1 MKEIDELTLPENNRS
16 SVKPVSVEAAVDTV
30 IQRRNRR
37 QARVLFNLDDARNTN
52 PDQENIIRK
61 NATAV
66 GMPVDAARAFPD
78 DAARRANAL
87 RLQKM
92 RLAQDFPHTMAF
104 FEDINNARI
113 AHDDIDNLKETE
125 SVFTNISD
133 LGQSFAAG
141 VVSDFFGNI
150 AQGVEENILRSQY
163 GAMSELQAMTGGD
176 ELSQSGIADEQGRKA
191 LMGTSRLIK
200 EDIGEYIDIPKERRN
215 RLRNQVAKGLGQVAG
230 QMVVMAV
237 TGGYGGMFFL
247 GMQGSGQMSE
257 SLAEDRKRLLGKGI
271 NPSIAGEQ
279 AAFLGGSA
287 VTALTEKFGLDF
299 MTGKYTPALIRLA
312 EKYGAPA
319 IMKMVE
325 NRGVRFATGALLA
338 GMGEGTQE
346 VTEDLGQIWLR
357 TALVDRSIQVPDA
370 EQLWDEFLVGGLV
383 GLITHGAVNARS
395 IIKSGENREIVNA
408 ATDVAARAKLNERD
422 SEAYGKYFKGV
433 AEDSKADGA
442 FIRKDAWDAYYQ
454 SENMDPALAAERY
467 GITNYSEA
475 AESGSYLEMPL
486 ERHGSDFAKT
496 DAAIKLKDHTKYF
509 SDPEV
514 VTPYELALLEADQA
528 RIEKE
533 LQKTLADINVTQ
545 DRRRNLEDAIDAITE
560 DVSAQLQARW
570 GESTS
575 NTQATL
581 MARWFSVSRM
591 RDELSKDPEATDEK
605 IIRRIAGEWQKKGLN
620 IRANVLPDIL
630 TKRKNV
636 DVSVDPMLEKLRR
649 NEWPKERDVYGQSL
663 MEYIRKKGGLR
674 PDDITRDL
682 VKNRQLPR
690 SILNE
695 KGMGADELASLQD
708 VLDFGLDT
716 ETMQGDNALLDALVA
731 EYTTGEKRYSNTQ
744 LNSELLSEAQALND
758 LSRDLAAA
766 GIDLSTNTDNAAVRE
781 ALSKYYEAQNGENTR
796 EEPETSETERYE
808 QRGFTESDTPTAE
821 ERAEADRQYDE
832 IEKKYKGTLLWMKAP
847 NGEPTKLTER
857 QWVQVRTPN
866 FKRWFGDWEK
876 AGIRERLENQEPVTV
891 EKYYSIENDRERR
904 SIAASLIKKQF
915 TVKKSIGTVSVS
927 KTSMRN
933 SFSHGTSDE
942 KLDVVRNIH
951 ELLEKAEYLDS
962 AKDFDGKEINNYYL
976 ATKIQHDGESKL
988 VFFRV
993 RERSAGSR
1001 QLYVHDV
1008 YLEDDIKQKAK
1019 TRQTSGDVNNAMNA
1033 RGSDLYESI
1042 LQDIYATDN
1051 ESVSKVVDSNGEP
1064 LVVYHGTTAMV
1075 GGDFAFDYKKIGTT
1089 GSAQGYGFYFTTD
1102 KSTAEGYAGQ
1112 KDGSLIQAYL
1122 NMRKPM
1128 PLRQKPFS
1136 KAVMK
1141 QIIKRVVEREMAEY
1155 PDEIG
1160 SWRDGFLSNYTDT
1173 YSGSFD
1179 QALNETVNMIN
1190 EGSDSALEQLSEI
1203 ANTSG
1208 SKKNALE
1215 AARDATGFDGVQTKG
1230 YEDNETFYI
1239 SWFPENAKSVNNIGT
1254 FTDNP
1259 NILYQSFERGKEG
1272 RVRGATIIHPD
1283 RTMRIELF
1291 KDADFSTF
1299 AHETAHFMLEDFAD
1313 MARSANASQYAKD
1326 EFAKICRYLNAD
1338 PAEKFTREQHEK
1350 FAQSFEKYLM
1360 EGKAPSLELK
1370 DIFRKFKIWLQD
1382 IYRVLKLHVT
1392 LNKDIRDV
1400 FDRMLATD
1408 REIEV
1413 ARSVNRY
1420 ADTMFATAEDMG
1432 VSKEVFETYKKLN
1445 SDSIKDA
1452 QEKMLARI
1460 MRFVRQKKTK
1470 EYKEELE
1477 AVKGQVKSAYREE
1490 PASVAIRTLGDPDSE
1505 VRLDKNDLVGRY
1517 GKAYLG
1523 KLPRN
1528 GKNRLYTDEGGVD
1541 ADTAAELLGYPS
1553 GDAMLEAITTL
1564 PSETEYVDAEA
1575 ERIMR
1580 ERYGDLLN
1588 SDYLPDLAQ
1597 EVLHNE
1603 ARQDMLAHELRALR
1617 KLQKAGEAA
1626 VKGKERIEKE
1636 SFGMIKKR
1644 ISMAKEAMKLFSERT
1659 IDNKAVSQIRPYT
1672 YLQAAR
1678 KAARESFEF
1687 LAKKQY
1693 EKAAEAKYRELIS
1706 TMLYSEAVKARS
1718 GIDSDRK
1725 LFSRI
1730 LSGSEKKL
1738 AKTRSMNPVYRARYI
1753 LARHGI
1759 GNREDYW
1766 LEKLQTAG
1774 KYENVDATAEP
1785 SKDWREM
1792 SFSEFAA
1799 MADEVK
1805 GLWELS
1811 RRDKVV
1817 EIDGKRLEVAAV
1829 AESIRDEIEKFG
1841 VADEEHVEKTGIS
1854 KLLDDWSTS
1863 MKRVE
1868 QQFDMIGGEDG
1879 VLMTKVFQPM
1889 KDAAVRARL
1898 KQTEVMDRMQVAISK
1913 LKFKPGKISAP
1924 ELIDKETGRPHVF
1937 GRGEICG
1944 AAEVFGA
1951 LLHTGNESNYRKLLL
1966 GRGWATVD
1974 AEGRMNTSNWDAFVE
1989 RMVREGVI
1997 TKTHYDAA
2005 QAIWDEFEALKPLTQ
2020 KANKAIYGTYFKE
2033 IGIDGIVTPFGKYK
2047 GGYVPAKTDKNV
2059 VPDAQLNE
2067 LKDIDAGK
2075 VQSMM
2080 PLSQPGFTKSRS
2092 ETYAEALDMNPRT
2105 IIGAT
2110 NRIIS
2115 FAYIAPVYNDVRKIL
2130 QHDSVKNAMHRYDPG
2145 LLRDVVS
2152 PWMNR
2157 ARQQTATTDLND
2169 PGARRWATLRSRAGA
2184 MFMFNNVK
2192 NVVQSSADFLV
2203 AASEVKPGNL
2213 MAAVLNHDRKAI
2225 AEKSEYMWSRFG
2237 KSQIAMMDNI
2247 DSILIDA
2254 GTLKKAD
2261 RWLMQHAYWMQQLVD
2276 DRMSA
2281 ITWTAAYND
2290 AIQDGKSELQAIR
2303 HADRIVRKVFASQN
2317 AEDVSNI
2324 EAGTAFKRLFTQFS
2338 GFFIVR
2344 SNLVATELGKIAR
2357 EAGAKGSDSAATKAL
2372 KILSNK
2378 KMKAAILLLTK
2389 IAIPAIVDTELA
2401 LLLKGLMPGDDDWM
2415 RDMFIGSAG
2424 YVSGLGGPYA
2434 NLLGE
2439 SVINVANVA
2448 TGGKVSSYDSRL
2460 ASAPAI
2466 SILEDVL
2473 KQSALIAKGG
2483 ITPERIMKI
2492 GTDLTV
2498 MPIAPVVPMQ
2508 VTRQTAYLAG
2518 VAGGKIK
2525 PTGPVDFV
2533 RGIVTGRASPNSK

>member
-1 MKEIDELTLPENNRS
+1 MREIDELTLPENNRAFVS
-16 SVKPVSVEAAVDTV
+16 PVSVEAAVDAV
-30 IQRRNRR
+30 IQGRDRR
-37 QARVLFNLDDARNTN
+37 QARALFNLDDARNTN
-52 PDQENIIRK
+52 PDQENVIRK
-61 NATAV
+61 NAVAV

-133 LGQSFAAG
+133 FGRSFGAG
-141 VVSDFFGNI
+141 IVSDFLGNI

-176 ELSQSGIADEQGRKA
+176 ELSQSGIADEQGREA
-191 LMGTSRLIK
+191 VMGTSRFIK
-200 EDIGEYIDIPKERRN
+200 KDIGEYIDIPKERRN
-215 RLRNQVAKGLGQVAG
+215 RLRNQIARGLGQVAG
-230 QMVVMAV
+230 QIAIMAA

-257 SLAEDRKRLLGKGI
+257 SLAEDRKRLLEKGI

-319 IMKMVE
+319 IMKMIE

-338 GMGEGTQE
+338 GLGEGSQE
-346 VTEDLGQIWLR
+346 VTEDLGQTWLR
-357 TALVDRSIQVPDA
+357 TALVDRSVQVPDA

-395 IIKSGENREIVNA
+395 IIKSRENKRVVEA
-408 ATDVAARAKLNERD
+408 AADTAARAKLNERD

-454 SENMDPALAAERY
+454 GENMDPARAAERY

-475 AESGSYLEMPL
+475 AESGAYLEMPL

-528 RIEKE
+528 RIDRE
-533 LQKTLADINVTQ
+533 LQKTLADINATYGKRQ
-545 DRRRNLEDAIDAITE
+545 NLEDVIDAITE

-570 GESTS
+570 GKSTS

-591 RDELSKDPEATDEK
+591 RDELSRDPEATDEK
-605 IIRRIAGEWQKKGLN
+605 IIRRIAGEWQKKGLD

-630 TKRKNV
+630 TKRKSV
-636 DVSVDPMLEKLRR
+636 DISIDPMLEKLRR
-649 NEWPKERDVYGQSL
+649 NELPKESDVYGQSL
-663 MEYIRKKGGLR
+663 MEYIRKKGGIR
-674 PDDITRDL
+674 PDNITRDL
-682 VKNRQLPR
+682 VRNRQLPR

-716 ETMQGDNALLDALVA
+716 ETTQGDNALLDALVA

-758 LSRDLAAA
+758 LSRDLAAV
-766 GIDLSTNTDNAAVRE
+766 GIDLSTHTDNATIRE
-781 ALSKYYEAQNGENTR
+781 ALSKYYEEQNGENTR
-796 EEPETSETERYE
+796 EEPETSETLRYE

-821 ERAEADRQYDE
+821 ERAEANRQYDE
-832 IEKKYKGTLLWMKAP
+832 IEKKYKGTPLWMKAP
-847 NGEPTKLTER
+847 NGEPTKLSER

-866 FKRWFGDWEK
+866 FKQWFGDWEK
-876 AGIRERLENQEPVTV
+876 TGIRERLENQEPVTV

-904 SIAASLIKKQF
+904 SIAASLIKRQF

-976 ATKIQHDGESKL
+976 ATKIRHGGESKL

-1033 RGSDLYESI
+1033 RGSDLYKSI

-1064 LVVYHGTTAMV
+1064 KASDVE
-1075 GGDFAFDYKKIGTT
+1075 AF
-1089 GSAQGYGFYFTTD
+1089 S
-1102 KSTAEGYAGQ
+1102 SGQ
-1112 KDGSLIQAYL
+1112 
-1122 NMRKPM
+1122 
-1128 PLRQKPFS
+1128 
-1136 KAVMK
+1136 
-1141 QIIKRVVEREMAEY
+1141 
-1155 PDEIG
+1155 
-1160 SWRDGFLSNYTDT
+1160 
-1173 YSGSFD
+1173 
-1179 QALNETVNMIN
+1179 
-1190 EGSDSALEQLSEI
+1190 
-1203 ANTSG
+1203 
-1208 SKKNALE
+1208 
-1215 AARDATGFDGVQTKG
+1215 
-1230 YEDNETFYI
+1230 
-1239 SWFPENAKSVNNIGT
+1239 
-1254 FTDNP
+1254 
-1259 NILYQSFERGKEG
+1259 NILYQSFSSRKEG
-1272 RVRGATIIHPD
+1272 KVRGATIIHPD

-1313 MARSANASQYAKD
+1313 MARSENASQYAKD
-1326 EFAKICRYLNAD
+1326 EFARICQYLNAD

-1370 DIFRKFKIWLQD
+1370 DIFRKFRTWLQD

-1392 LNKDIRDV
+1392 LSKDIRDV

-1413 ARSVNRY
+1413 ARSVNQY
-1420 ADTMFATAEDMG
+1420 ANTLFATAKNMG
-1432 VSKEVFETYKKLN
+1432 VSPEVFEAYKKQAIETDESAREIVL
-1445 SDSIKDA
+1445 SRLMRVIR
-1452 QEKMLARI
+1452 QEKTETYQRELATVKEQIRKAYEELPAAI
-1460 MRFVRQKKTK
+1460 AKKT
-1470 EYKEELE
+1470 LGG
-1477 AVKGQVKSAYREE
+1477 ANSTVKLNR
-1490 PASVAIRTLGDPDSE
+1490 D
-1505 VRLDKNDLVGRY
+1505 DLVARY
-1517 GKAYLG
+1517 GKSWLN

-1528 GKNRLYTDEGGVD
+1528 GLNRLYVKEGGID
-1541 ADTAAELLGYPS
+1541 ADSAAELLGYPS
-1553 GDAMLEAITTL
+1553 GDAMLEAIATL
-1564 PSETEYVDAEA
+1564 PGEMEYVNAEA

-1597 EVLHNE
+1597 KALHSMS
-1603 ARQDMLAHELRALR
+1603 RLDMLLYELYALR
-1617 KLQKAGEAA
+1617 
-1626 VKGKERIEKE
+1626 RHEKE
-1636 SFGMIKKR
+1636 SLGLVKKR
-1644 ISMAKEAMKLFSERT
+1644 ISLAREAARQFAQRT
-1659 IDNKAVSQIRPYT
+1659 IDEKSVRQIRPYS

-1678 KAARESFEF
+1678 KASREAFDFVAE
-1687 LAKKQY
+1687 KQY
-1693 EKAAEAKYRELIS
+1693 DKAAEAKYRELIS
-1706 TMLYSEAVKARS
+1706 TALYSEAVKARS

-1753 LARHGI
+1753 LAQHGI
-1759 GNREDYW
+1759 GNRADYW

-1774 KYENVDATAEP
+1774 KYENVDATEEP

-1829 AESIRDEIEKFG
+1829 AENIRDEIEKFG

-1854 KLLDDWSTS
+1854 KLLDDWLTST
-1863 MKRVE
+1863 KRVE

-1898 KQTEVMDRMQVAISK
+1898 KQTEVMDRMQVVISK
-1913 LKFKPGKISAP
+1913 LKFKPGKIIAP

-1944 AAEVFGA
+1944 TAEVFGA

-1966 GRGWATVD
+1966 GRGWATTD
-1974 AEGRMNTSNWDAFVE
+1974 AEGRMNTSNWNAFIE
-1989 RMVREGVI
+1989 RMVREGYI
-1997 TKTHYDAA
+1997 TKAHYDAA

-2020 KANKAIYGTYFKE
+2020 KANKAIYGTWFKE
-2033 IGIDGIVTPFGKYK
+2033 IGIDGIVTPFGQYK

-2067 LKDIDAGK
+2067 LKDVDADK

-2130 QHDSVKNAMHRYDPG
+2130 QHDSVKNAMHRYDPRF
-2145 LLRDVVS
+2145 LRDVIS

-2169 PGARRWATLRSRAGA
+2169 PSARRWATLRSRAGA

-2203 AASEVKPGNL
+2203 AASEVKRGNL

-2225 AEKSEYMWSRFG
+2225 AEKSEYMRSRFG

-2276 DRMSA
+2276 DRMST

-2357 EAGAKGSDSAATKAL
+2357 EAGAKGSDSATTKAL

-2389 IAIPAIVDTELA
+2389 IVIPAIVDTELA

-2415 RDMFIGSAG
+2415 REMFIGSAG

-2448 TGGKVSSYDSRL
+2448 TGGRISSYDSRL

-2483 ITPERIMKI
+2483 ITPERIMKF

-2498 MPIAPVVPMQ
+2498 MPVAPVVPMQ
-2508 VTRQTAYLAG
+2508 VTRQATYLAG

-2533 RGIVTGRASPNSK
+2533 RGMATGTASPDSRR

>member
-1 MKEIDELTLPENNRS
+1 MREIDELTLPENNRAFVS
-16 SVKPVSVEAAVDTV
+16 PVSVEAAVDAV
-30 IQRRNRR
+30 IQGRDRR
-37 QARVLFNLDDARNTN
+37 QARALFNLDDARNAN
-52 PDQENIIRK
+52 PDQENVIRK
-61 NATAV
+61 NAVAV

-133 LGQSFAAG
+133 FGRSFGAG
-141 VVSDFFGNI
+141 IVSDFLGNI

-163 GAMSELQAMTGGD
+163 GAMSELQAMAGGD
-176 ELSQSGIADEQGRKA
+176 ELSQSGIADEQGREA
-191 LMGTSRLIK
+191 VMGTSRFIK
-200 EDIGEYIDIPKERRN
+200 KDIGEYIDIPKERRN
-215 RLRNQVAKGLGQVAG
+215 RLRNQIARGLGQVAG
-230 QMVVMAV
+230 QIAIMAA

-257 SLAEDRKRLLGKGI
+257 SLAEDRKRLLEKGI

-319 IMKMVE
+319 IMKMIE

-338 GMGEGTQE
+338 GLGEGSQE
-346 VTEDLGQIWLR
+346 VAEDLGQTWLR
-357 TALVDRSIQVPDA
+357 TALVDRSVQVPDA
-370 EQLWDEFLVGGLV
+370 EQLCDEFLVGGLV

-395 IIKSGENREIVNA
+395 ILKSRENKRVVEA
-408 ATDVAARAKLNERD
+408 ATNTAARAKLNERD

-454 SENMDPALAAERY
+454 SENMDPARAAERY

-475 AESGSYLEMPL
+475 AESGAYLEMPL

-528 RIEKE
+528 RIDRE
-533 LQKTLADINVTQ
+533 LQKTLADINATYGKRQ
-545 DRRRNLEDAIDAITE
+545 NLEDVIDAITE

-570 GESTS
+570 GKSTS

-591 RDELSKDPEATDEK
+591 RDELSRDPEATDEK
-605 IIRRIAGEWQKKGLN
+605 IIQRIADEWQKKGLD
-620 IRANVLPDIL
+620 IRANVLPAIL
-630 TKRKNV
+630 TKRKSV
-636 DVSVDPMLEKLRR
+636 DISIDPMLEKLRR
-649 NEWPKERDVYGQSL
+649 NELPKERDVYGQSL
-663 MEYIRKKGGLR
+663 MEYIRKKGGIR
-674 PDDITRDL
+674 PDNITRDL
-682 VKNRQLPR
+682 VKNKQLPR

-695 KGMGADELASLQD
+695 KGMGADELAALQD

-731 EYTTGEKRYSNTQ
+731 EYTTGEKRYSNAQ

-766 GIDLSTNTDNAAVRE
+766 GIDLSNTDNAAIRE
-781 ALSKYYEAQNGENTR
+781 ALSKYYEEQNGENTR
-796 EEPETSETERYE
+796 EEPEASETLRYE

-821 ERAEADRQYDE
+821 ERAEANRQYDE
-832 IEKKYKGTLLWMKAP
+832 IEKKYKGTPLWMKAP

-857 QWVQVRTPN
+857 QWVQVRIPN

-876 AGIRERLENQEPVTV
+876 AGIRERLENQEPVLV
-891 EKYYSIENDRERR
+891 EAKYHIENSKERKAKAVELLDED
-904 SIAASLIKKQF
+904 I
-915 TVKKSIGTVSVS
+915 TVQKAIGPVNISKSGIR
-927 KTSMRN
+927 K
-933 SFSHGTSDE
+933 SFGHSTSDA
-942 KLDVVRNIH
+942 KLDVIPHLREI
-951 ELLEKAEYLDS
+951 LEKAEYLDTLN
-962 AKDFDGKEINNYYL
+962 DFDGKD
-976 ATKIQHDGESKL
+976 IQNHYFAARITHDGQNKI
-988 VFFRV
+988 VFLRA
-993 RERSAGSR
+993 RKMPGRGN

-1008 YLEDDIKQKAK
+1008 FIEDEIKQKAGSPLQIREYGEK
-1019 TRQTSGDVNNAMNA
+1019 AISHL
-1033 RGSDLYESI
+1033 RGSDLYKSI

-1064 LVVYHGTTAMV
+1064 KASDVE
-1075 GGDFAFDYKKIGTT
+1075 AF
-1089 GSAQGYGFYFTTD
+1089 S
-1102 KSTAEGYAGQ
+1102 SGQ
-1112 KDGSLIQAYL
+1112 
-1122 NMRKPM
+1122 
-1128 PLRQKPFS
+1128 
-1136 KAVMK
+1136 
-1141 QIIKRVVEREMAEY
+1141 
-1155 PDEIG
+1155 
-1160 SWRDGFLSNYTDT
+1160 
-1173 YSGSFD
+1173 
-1179 QALNETVNMIN
+1179 
-1190 EGSDSALEQLSEI
+1190 
-1203 ANTSG
+1203 
-1208 SKKNALE
+1208 
-1215 AARDATGFDGVQTKG
+1215 
-1230 YEDNETFYI
+1230 
-1239 SWFPENAKSVNNIGT
+1239 
-1254 FTDNP
+1254 
-1259 NILYQSFERGKEG
+1259 NILYQSFASGKEG
-1272 RVRGATIIHPD
+1272 KVRGATIIHPD

-1313 MARSANASQYAKD
+1313 MARSENASQYAKD
-1326 EFAKICRYLNAD
+1326 EFARICRYLNAD

-1370 DIFRKFKIWLQD
+1370 DIFRKFRIWLQD

-1392 LNKDIRDV
+1392 LSKDIRDV

-1420 ADTMFATAEDMG
+1420 ADTMFATAKNMG
-1432 VSKEVFETYKKLN
+1432 VSPEVFEAYKKQAIETDESAREIVL
-1445 SDSIKDA
+1445 SRLMRVIR
-1452 QEKMLARI
+1452 QEKTETYQRELATVKEQIRKAYEKLPAAI
-1460 MRFVRQKKTK
+1460 AKKT
-1470 EYKEELE
+1470 LGG
-1477 AVKGQVKSAYREE
+1477 ANSTVKLNR
-1490 PASVAIRTLGDPDSE
+1490 D
-1505 VRLDKNDLVGRY
+1505 DLVARY
-1517 GKAYLG
+1517 GKSWLN

-1528 GKNRLYTDEGGVD
+1528 GLNRLYVKEGGID
-1541 ADTAAELLGYPS
+1541 ADSAAELLGYPS

-1597 EVLHNE
+1597 EALHSMS
-1603 ARQDMLAHELRALR
+1603 RLDMLLYELYALR
-1617 KLQKAGEAA
+1617 
-1626 VKGKERIEKE
+1626 RHEKE
-1636 SFGMIKKR
+1636 SLGLVKKR
-1644 ISMAKEAMKLFSERT
+1644 ISLAREAARQFAQRT
-1659 IDNKAVSQIRPYT
+1659 IDEKSVRQIRPYS

-1678 KAARESFEF
+1678 KASREAFDFVAE
-1687 LAKKQY
+1687 KQY
-1693 EKAAEAKYRELIS
+1693 DKAAEAKYRELIS
-1706 TMLYSEAVKARS
+1706 TALYSEAVKARS

-1753 LARHGI
+1753 LAQHGI
-1759 GNREDYW
+1759 GNRADYW

-1829 AESIRDEIEKFG
+1829 AENIRDEIEKFG

-1854 KLLDDWSTS
+1854 KLLDDWLTST
-1863 MKRVE
+1863 KRVE

-1898 KQTEVMDRMQVAISK
+1898 KQTEVMDRMQVVISK
-1913 LKFKPGKISAP
+1913 LKFKPGKIIAP

-1944 AAEVFGA
+1944 TAEVFGA

-1966 GRGWATVD
+1966 GRGWATTD
-1974 AEGRMNTSNWDAFVE
+1974 AEGRMNTSNWNAFIE
-1989 RMVREGVI
+1989 RMVREGYI
-1997 TKTHYDAA
+1997 TKAHYDAA

-2020 KANKAIYGTYFKE
+2020 KANKAIYGTWFKE
-2033 IGIDGIVTPFGKYK
+2033 IGIDGIVTPFGQYK

-2067 LKDIDAGK
+2067 LKDVDADK

-2130 QHDSVKNAMHRYDPG
+2130 QHDSVKNAMHRYDPRF
-2145 LLRDVVS
+2145 LRDVIS

-2169 PGARRWATLRSRAGA
+2169 PSARRWATLRSRAGA

-2203 AASEVKPGNL
+2203 AASEVKRGNL

-2225 AEKSEYMWSRFG
+2225 AEKSEYMRSRFG

-2276 DRMSA
+2276 DRMST

-2357 EAGAKGSDSAATKAL
+2357 EAGAKGSDSATTKAL

-2389 IAIPAIVDTELA
+2389 IVVPAIVDTELA

-2415 RDMFIGSAG
+2415 REMFIGSAG

-2448 TGGKVSSYDSRL
+2448 TGGRISSYDSRL

-2483 ITPERIMKI
+2483 ITPERIMKF

-2498 MPIAPVVPMQ
+2498 MPVAPVVPMQ
-2508 VTRQTAYLAG
+2508 VTRQATYLAG

-2533 RGIVTGRASPNSK
+2533 RGMATGTASPDSRR

>member
-52 PDQENIIRK
+52 PDQENVIRK
-61 NATAV
+61 NAAAV

-133 LGQSFAAG
+133 LGRSFAAG

-191 LMGTSRLIK
+191 LMGTSRFIK
-200 EDIGEYIDIPKERRN
+200 KDIGEYVDIPKERRN
-215 RLRNQVAKGLGQVAG
+215 RLRNQIARGLGQVAG
-230 QMVVMAV
+230 QIAVMAA

-257 SLAEDRKRLLGKGI
+257 SLAEDRKRLLEKGI

-299 MTGKYTPALIRLA
+299 MTGKYTPALISLA

-346 VTEDLGQIWLR
+346 VTEDLGQTWLR

-408 ATDVAARAKLNERD
+408 AMDVAARAKLNERD

-682 VKNRQLPR
+682 VRNRQLPR

-731 EYTTGEKRYSNTQ
+731 EYTTGEKRYSSTQ
-744 LNSELLSEAQALND
+744 LNSELLSEVQALND

-766 GIDLSTNTDNAAVRE
+766 GIDLSNTDNAAIRE
-781 ALSKYYEAQNGENTR
+781 ALSKYYEEQNGENTR
-796 EEPETSETERYE
+796 EEPEASETLRYE
-808 QRGFTESDTPTAE
+808 QRGFTESDTPTTE
-821 ERAEADRQYDE
+821 ERAETNRQYDE
-832 IEKKYKGTLLWMKAP
+832 IEKRYRRTPLWMKAP

-876 AGIRERLENQEPVTV
+876 AGIRERLENQEPVLV
-891 EKYYSIENDRERR
+891 EAKYHIENSKERKAKAVELLDED
-904 SIAASLIKKQF
+904 I
-915 TVKKSIGTVSVS
+915 TVQKAIGPVNISKSGIR
-927 KTSMRN
+927 K
-933 SFSHGTSDE
+933 SFGHSTSDA
-942 KLDVVRNIH
+942 KLDVIPHLREI
-951 ELLEKAEYLDS
+951 LEKAEYLDTLNDF
-962 AKDFDGKEINNYYL
+962 AGKD
-976 ATKIQHDGESKL
+976 IQNHYFAARITHDGQNKI
-988 VFFRV
+988 VFLRA
-993 RERSAGSR
+993 RKMPGRGN

-1008 YLEDDIKQKAK
+1008 FIEDEIKQKAGSPLQIREYGEK
-1019 TRQTSGDVNNAMNA
+1019 AISHL
-1033 RGSDLYESI
+1033 RGSDLYRSI

-1064 LVVYHGTTAMV
+1064 KASDVE
-1075 GGDFAFDYKKIGTT
+1075 AF
-1089 GSAQGYGFYFTTD
+1089 S
-1102 KSTAEGYAGQ
+1102 SGQ
-1112 KDGSLIQAYL
+1112 
-1122 NMRKPM
+1122 
-1128 PLRQKPFS
+1128 
-1136 KAVMK
+1136 
-1141 QIIKRVVEREMAEY
+1141 
-1155 PDEIG
+1155 
-1160 SWRDGFLSNYTDT
+1160 
-1173 YSGSFD
+1173 
-1179 QALNETVNMIN
+1179 
-1190 EGSDSALEQLSEI
+1190 
-1203 ANTSG
+1203 
-1208 SKKNALE
+1208 
-1215 AARDATGFDGVQTKG
+1215 
-1230 YEDNETFYI
+1230 
-1239 SWFPENAKSVNNIGT
+1239 
-1254 FTDNP
+1254 
-1259 NILYQSFERGKEG
+1259 NILYQSFSSGKEG
-1272 RVRGATIIHPD
+1272 KVRGATIIHHD

-1313 MARSANASQYAKD
+1313 MARSENASQYAKD
-1326 EFAKICRYLNAD
+1326 EFARICRYLNAD

-1350 FAQSFEKYLM
+1350 FARSFEKYLM

-1420 ADTMFATAEDMG
+1420 ADTLFTTAKKMG
-1432 VSKEVFETYKKLN
+1432 VSPEVFEAYKKQAIETDERAKEIVL
-1445 SDSIKDA
+1445 SRLMRVIR
-1452 QEKMLARI
+1452 QEKTETYQRELAT
-1460 MRFVRQKKTK
+1460 VK
-1470 EYKEELE
+1470 EQTRKAYEEL
-1477 AVKGQVKSAYREE
+1477 
-1490 PASVAIRTLGDPDSE
+1490 PAAIAKRTLGDANST
-1505 VRLDKNDLVGRY
+1505 VRLNRDDLVTRY
-1517 GKAYLG
+1517 GKAWLN

-1528 GKNRLYTDEGGVD
+1528 GLNRLYVKEGGID
-1541 ADTAAELLGYPS
+1541 ADSAAELLGYPS
-1553 GDAMLEAITTL
+1553 GDVMLEAIATL
-1564 PSETEYVDAEA
+1564 PGETEYVNAEA

-1588 SDYLPDLAQ
+1588 SEYLPDLAQ
-1597 EVLHNE
+1597 EALHSMS
-1603 ARQDMLAHELRALR
+1603 RLDMLLYELYALR
-1617 KLQKAGEAA
+1617 
-1626 VKGKERIEKE
+1626 RHEKE
-1636 SFGMIKKR
+1636 SLGLVKKR
-1644 ISMAKEAMKLFSERT
+1644 IGLAREAARQFAQRT
-1659 IDNKAVSQIRPYT
+1659 IDEKSVRQIRPYS

-1678 KAARESFEF
+1678 KASREAFDFVAE
-1687 LAKKQY
+1687 KQY
-1693 EKAAEAKYRELIS
+1693 DKAAEAKYRELIS

-1738 AKTRSMNPVYRARYI
+1738 AKTRSMNPVYRAWYI

-1759 GNREDYW
+1759 GNRADDW
-1766 LEKLQTAG
+1766 MEKLRTAG
-1774 KYENVDATAEP
+1774 KYENVDATEEP

-1792 SFSEFAA
+1792 SFSEFTA

-1829 AESIRDEIEKFG
+1829 AESIRDEIERFG

-1898 KQTEVMDRMQVAISK
+1898 KQPEVMDRMQVAISK

-2130 QHDSVKNAMHRYDPG
+2130 RHDSVKNAMHRYDPRF
-2145 LLRDVVS
+2145 LRDVVS

-2225 AEKSEYMWSRFG
+2225 VEKSEYMRSRFG

-2303 HADRIVRKVFASQN
+2303 HADCIVRKVFASQN

-2389 IAIPAIVDTELA
+2389 IVIPAIVDTELA

-2415 RDMFIGSAG
+2415 REMFIGSAG

-2508 VTRQTAYLAG
+2508 VTRQAVYLAG

-2525 PTGPVDFV
+2525 PTGPVDFI
-2533 RGIVTGRASPNSK
+2533 RGAVTGRASADSR

>member
-1 MKEIDELTLPENNRS
+1 MREIDELTLPENNRA
-16 SVKPVSVEAAVDTV
+16 SVSPVSVEAAVDSV
-30 IQRRNRR
+30 IQGRNRR

-52 PDQENIIRK
+52 PDQENVIRK
-61 NATAV
+61 NAAAV

-92 RLAQDFPHTMAF
+92 RLAQNFPHTMAF

-133 LGQSFAAG
+133 FGRSFSAG
-141 VVSDFFGNI
+141 IVSDFLGNI

-176 ELSQSGIADEQGRKA
+176 ELSQSGIADEQGREA
-191 LMGTSRLIK
+191 VMGTSRFIK
-200 EDIGEYIDIPKERRN
+200 KDIGEYIDIPKERRN
-215 RLRNQVAKGLGQVAG
+215 RLRNQIARGLGQVAG
-230 QMVVMAV
+230 QIALMAA

-257 SLAEDRKRLLGKGI
+257 SLAEDRKRLLEKGI

-319 IMKMVE
+319 IMKMIE

-338 GMGEGTQE
+338 GLGEGSQE
-346 VTEDLGQIWLR
+346 VTEDLGQTWLR
-357 TALVDRSIQVPDA
+357 TALVDRSVQVPDA

-395 IIKSGENREIVNA
+395 IIKSRENKRVVEA
-408 ATDVAARAKLNERD
+408 ATDTAARAKLNERD

-454 SENMDPALAAERY
+454 GENMDPARAAERY

-475 AESGSYLEMPL
+475 AESGAYLEMPL

-509 SDPEV
+509 ADPEV
-514 VTPYELALLEADQA
+514 VTPYELALLETDQA
-528 RIEKE
+528 RIDRE
-533 LQKTLADINVTQ
+533 LQKTLADINATHGKRQ
-545 DRRRNLEDAIDAITE
+545 NLEDAIDAITE

-581 MARWFSVSRM
+581 VARWFSVSRM
-591 RDELSKDPEATDEK
+591 RDELSRDPEATDEK
-605 IIRRIAGEWQKKGLN
+605 IIRRIADEWQKKGLN
-620 IRANVLPDIL
+620 IRANVLPAIL
-630 TKRKNV
+630 TKRKSV
-636 DVSVDPMLEKLRR
+636 DISIDPMLEKLRR
-649 NEWPKERDVYGQSL
+649 NELPKESDVYGQSL

-682 VKNRQLPR
+682 VRNRQLPR

-695 KGMGADELASLQD
+695 KGMGADELASLPD

-716 ETMQGDNALLDALVA
+716 ETTQGDNALLDALVA
-731 EYTTGEKRYSNTQ
+731 EYTTGEKRYSNAQ
-744 LNSELLSEAQALND
+744 LNSERLSEAQALND
-758 LSRDLAAA
+758 LSRDLAAV

-781 ALSKYYEAQNGENTR
+781 ALSKYYEEQNGENTR
-796 EEPETSETERYE
+796 EESETSETERYE
-808 QRGFTESDTPTAE
+808 QRGFDESAEPTAE
-821 ERAEADRQYDE
+821 EKLKRDVQNWYKKVDLIESQKKKPSDPVPMLRQTPLVMHLLGADFRE
-832 IEKKYKGTLLWMKAP
+832 IYAAPHLFDGLLS
-847 NGEPTKLTER
+847 G
-857 QWVQVRTPN
+857 
-866 FKRWFGDWEK
+866 
-876 AGIRERLENQEPVTV
+876 
-891 EKYYSIENDRERR
+891 
-904 SIAASLIKKQF
+904 
-915 TVKKSIGTVSVS
+915 
-927 KTSMRN
+927 
-933 SFSHGTSDE
+933 E
-942 KLDVVRNIH
+942 KLGSNHNIH
-951 ELLEKAEYLDS
+951 PNITAEILKQVPEALADPVAVFKS
-962 AKDFDGKEINNYYL
+962 ATREGR
-976 ATKIQHDGESKL
+976 L
-988 VFFRV
+988 VFMLDV
-993 RERSAGSR
+993 RDANGATVVVPIE
-1001 QLYVHDV
+1001 L
-1008 YLEDDIKQKAK
+1008 
-1019 TRQTSGDVNNAMNA
+1019 NA
-1033 RGSDLYESI
+1033 RKDLTAVVHM
-1042 LQDIYATDN
+1042 AT
-1051 ESVSKVVDSNGEP
+1051 SAYSKDSNGVP
-1064 LVVYHGTTAMV
+1064 NNAW
-1075 GGDFAFDYKKIGTT
+1075 FARQAKENALYINRKKEKRWTET
-1089 GSAQGYGFYFTTD
+1089 SSGSNSLWV
-1102 KSTAEGYAGQ
+1102 KSNASEDNKLSSG
-1112 KDGSLIQAYL
+1112 
-1122 NMRKPM
+1122 
-1128 PLRQKPFS
+1128 
-1136 KAVMK
+1136 
-1141 QIIKRVVEREMAEY
+1141 KRVLTEDDLVKLKQNY
-1155 PDEIG
+1155 P
-1160 SWRDGFLSNYTDT
+1160 SY
-1173 YSGSFD
+1173 
-1179 QALNETVNMIN
+1179 
-1190 EGSDSALEQLSEI
+1190 
-1203 ANTSG
+1203 
-1208 SKKNALE
+1208 
-1215 AARDATGFDGVQTKG
+1215 
-1230 YEDNETFYI
+1230 
-1239 SWFPENAKSVNNIGT
+1239 
-1254 FTDNP
+1254 
-1259 NILYQSFERGKEG
+1259 YQYKQRGK
-1272 RVRGATIIHPD
+1272 VRGATIIHPD

-1313 MARSANASQYAKD
+1313 MAMSENASQYAKD
-1326 EFAKICRYLNAD
+1326 EFARICRYLNAD

-1370 DIFRKFKIWLQD
+1370 DIFRKFRTWLQD

-1392 LNKDIRDV
+1392 LSKDIRDV

-1413 ARSVNRY
+1413 ARSVNQY
-1420 ADTMFATAEDMG
+1420 ADTLFATAKNMG
-1432 VSKEVFETYKKLN
+1432 VSPEVFEAYKKQAIETDESAREIVL
-1445 SDSIKDA
+1445 SRLMRVIR
-1452 QEKMLARI
+1452 QEKTETYQRELATVKEQIRKAYEKLPAAI
-1460 MRFVRQKKTK
+1460 AKKT
-1470 EYKEELE
+1470 LGG
-1477 AVKGQVKSAYREE
+1477 ANSTVKLNR
-1490 PASVAIRTLGDPDSE
+1490 D
-1505 VRLDKNDLVGRY
+1505 DLVARY
-1517 GKAYLG
+1517 GKSWLN

-1528 GKNRLYTDEGGVD
+1528 GLNRLYVKEGGID
-1541 ADTAAELLGYPS
+1541 ADSAAELLGYPS

-1564 PSETEYVDAEA
+1564 PSETEYVNAEA

-1597 EVLHNE
+1597 EALHSMS
-1603 ARQDMLAHELRALR
+1603 RLDMLLYELYALR
-1617 KLQKAGEAA
+1617 
-1626 VKGKERIEKE
+1626 RHEKE
-1636 SFGMIKKR
+1636 SLGLVKKR
-1644 ISMAKEAMKLFSERT
+1644 ISLAREAARQFAQRT
-1659 IDNKAVSQIRPYT
+1659 IDEKSVRQIRPYS

-1678 KAARESFEF
+1678 KASREAFDFVAE
-1687 LAKKQY
+1687 KQY
-1693 EKAAEAKYRELIS
+1693 DKAAEAKYRELIS
-1706 TMLYSEAVKARS
+1706 TALYSEAVKARS
-1718 GIDSDRK
+1718 DIDSDRK

-1759 GNREDYW
+1759 GNRADYW

-1774 KYENVDATAEP
+1774 KYENVNATAEP

-1829 AESIRDEIEKFG
+1829 AENIRDEIEKFG

-1863 MKRVE
+1863 TKRVE

-1898 KQTEVMDRMQVAISK
+1898 KQTEVMDRMQVVISK
-1913 LKFKPGKISAP
+1913 LKFKPGKIIAP

-1951 LLHTGNESNYRKLLL
+1951 LLHTGNESNSRKLLL
-1966 GRGWATVD
+1966 GRGWATTD
-1974 AEGRMNTSNWDAFVE
+1974 AEGRMNTSNWNAFIE
-1989 RMVREGVI
+1989 RMVREGYI
-1997 TKTHYDAA
+1997 TKAHYDAA
-2005 QAIWDEFEALKPLTQ
+2005 QAIWDEFESLKPLTQ
-2020 KANKAIYGTYFKE
+2020 KANKAIYGTWFKE
-2033 IGIDGIVTPFGKYK
+2033 IGIDGIVTPFGQYK

-2067 LKDIDAGK
+2067 LKDVDTGK

-2130 QHDSVKNAMHRYDPG
+2130 QHDSVKNAMHRYDPRF
-2145 LLRDVVS
+2145 LRDVIS

-2169 PGARRWATLRSRAGA
+2169 PSARRWATLRSRAGA

-2225 AEKSEYMWSRFG
+2225 AEKSEYMRSRFG

-2276 DRMSA
+2276 DRMST

-2338 GFFIVR
+2338 GFFVVR

-2357 EAGAKGSDSAATKAL
+2357 EAGAKGSDSATTKAL

-2378 KMKAAILLLTK
+2378 KMKVAILLLTK
-2389 IAIPAIVDTELA
+2389 IVVPAIVDTELA

-2415 RDMFIGSAG
+2415 REMFIGSAG

-2439 SVINVANVA
+2439 GVINVANVA
-2448 TGGKVSSYDSRL
+2448 TGGRISSYDSRL

-2483 ITPERIMKI
+2483 ITPERIMKL

-2498 MPIAPVVPMQ
+2498 MPVAPVVPMQ
-2508 VTRQTAYLAG
+2508 VTRQAVYLAG

-2525 PTGPVDFV
+2525 PTGGYDFI
-2533 RGIVTGRASPNSK
+2533 RGMVTGRASADSRR

>member
-1 MKEIDELTLPENNRS
+1 MKEIDELTLPENKRA
-16 SVKPVSVEAAVDTV
+16 SVSPVSVEAAVDSV
-30 IQRRNRR
+30 IQGRNRR

-52 PDQENIIRK
+52 PDQENVIRK
-61 NATAV
+61 NAAAV

-92 RLAQDFPHTMAF
+92 RLAQNFPHTMAF

-133 LGQSFAAG
+133 FGRSFSAG
-141 VVSDFFGNI
+141 IVSDFLGNI

-176 ELSQSGIADEQGRKA
+176 ELSQSGIADKQGREA
-191 LMGTSRLIK
+191 VMGTSRFIK
-200 EDIGEYIDIPKERRN
+200 KDIGEYIDIPKERRN
-215 RLRNQVAKGLGQVAG
+215 RLRNQIARGLGQVAG
-230 QMVVMAV
+230 QIAIMAA

-257 SLAEDRKRLLGKGI
+257 SLAEDRKRLLEKGI

-319 IMKMVE
+319 IMKMIE

-338 GMGEGTQE
+338 GVGEGSQE
-346 VTEDLGQIWLR
+346 VTEDLGQTWLR
-357 TALVDRSIQVPDA
+357 TALVDRSVQVPDA

-395 IIKSGENREIVNA
+395 ILKSRENKRVVEA
-408 ATDVAARAKLNERD
+408 ATDTAARAKLNERD

-454 SENMDPALAAERY
+454 SENMDPARAAERY

-475 AESGSYLEMPL
+475 AESGAYLEMPL

-528 RIEKE
+528 RIDRE
-533 LQKTLADINVTQ
+533 LQKTLADINATHGKRQ
-545 DRRRNLEDAIDAITE
+545 NLEDAIDAITE

-591 RDELSKDPEATDEK
+591 RDELSRDPEATDEK
-605 IIRRIAGEWQKKGLN
+605 IIRRIADEWQKKGLN
-620 IRANVLPDIL
+620 IRANVLPAIL
-630 TKRKNV
+630 TKRKSV
-636 DVSVDPMLEKLRR
+636 DISIDPMLEKLRR
-649 NEWPKERDVYGQSL
+649 NELPKERDVYGQSL
-663 MEYIRKKGGLR
+663 MEYIRKKGGIR
-674 PDDITRDL
+674 PDNITRDL
-682 VKNRQLPR
+682 VKNKQLPR

-695 KGMGADELASLQD
+695 KGMGADELAALQD

-766 GIDLSTNTDNAAVRE
+766 GIDLSNTDNAAIRE
-781 ALSKYYEAQNGENTR
+781 ALSKYYEEQNGENTR
-796 EEPETSETERYE
+796 EEPEASETLRYE
-808 QRGFTESDTPTAE
+808 QRGFTESDTPTTE
-821 ERAEADRQYDE
+821 ERAEANRQYDE
-832 IEKKYKGTLLWMKAP
+832 IEKKYRRTPLWMKAP

-866 FKRWFGDWEK
+866 FKQWFGDWEK
-876 AGIRERLENQEPVTV
+876 TGIRERLENQEPVLV
-891 EKYYSIENDRERR
+891 EAKYHIENSKERKAKAVELLDEN
-904 SIAASLIKKQF
+904 I
-915 TVKKSIGTVSVS
+915 TVQKAIGPVNISKSGIR
-927 KTSMRN
+927 K
-933 SFSHGTSDE
+933 SFGHSTSDA
-942 KLDVVRNIH
+942 KLDVIPHLREI
-951 ELLEKAEYLDS
+951 LEKAEYLDTLN
-962 AKDFDGKEINNYYL
+962 DFDGKD
-976 ATKIQHDGESKL
+976 IQNHYFAARITHDGQNKI
-988 VFFRV
+988 VFLRA
-993 RERSAGSR
+993 RKMPGRGN

-1008 YLEDDIKQKAK
+1008 FIEDEIKQKAGNPLQIREYGEK
-1019 TRQTSGDVNNAMNA
+1019 AISHL
-1033 RGSDLYESI
+1033 RGSDLYKSI

-1064 LVVYHGTTAMV
+1064 KASDVE
-1075 GGDFAFDYKKIGTT
+1075 AF
-1089 GSAQGYGFYFTTD
+1089 S
-1102 KSTAEGYAGQ
+1102 SGQ
-1112 KDGSLIQAYL
+1112 
-1122 NMRKPM
+1122 
-1128 PLRQKPFS
+1128 
-1136 KAVMK
+1136 
-1141 QIIKRVVEREMAEY
+1141 
-1155 PDEIG
+1155 
-1160 SWRDGFLSNYTDT
+1160 
-1173 YSGSFD
+1173 
-1179 QALNETVNMIN
+1179 
-1190 EGSDSALEQLSEI
+1190 
-1203 ANTSG
+1203 
-1208 SKKNALE
+1208 
-1215 AARDATGFDGVQTKG
+1215 
-1230 YEDNETFYI
+1230 
-1239 SWFPENAKSVNNIGT
+1239 
-1254 FTDNP
+1254 
-1259 NILYQSFERGKEG
+1259 NILYQSFSSRKEG
-1272 RVRGATIIHPD
+1272 KVRGATIIHPD

-1313 MARSANASQYAKD
+1313 MARSENASQYAKD
-1326 EFAKICRYLNAD
+1326 EFARICQYLNAD

-1370 DIFRKFKIWLQD
+1370 DIFRKFRTWLQD

-1392 LNKDIRDV
+1392 LSKDIRDV

-1452 QEKMLARI
+1452 QEKMLGRI

-1477 AVKGQVKSAYREE
+1477 AVKEQVRKAYQEE
-1490 PASVAIRTLGDPDSE
+1490 PASIAIQTLGDPDSE
-1505 VRLDKNDLVGRY
+1505 VRLDKTDLVGRY

-1626 VKGKERIEKE
+1626 VKGKERTEKE

-1644 ISMAKEAMKLFSERT
+1644 IGMAKEAMKLFAERT

-1672 YLQAAR
+1672 YLQTAR

-1693 EKAAEAKYRELIS
+1693 DKAAEAKYRELIS
-1706 TMLYSEAVKARS
+1706 TALYSEAVKARS

-1753 LARHGI
+1753 LAQHGI
-1759 GNREDYW
+1759 GNRADYW

-1829 AESIRDEIEKFG
+1829 AENIRDEIEKFG

-1879 VLMTKVFQPM
+1879 VLMTKVFQPI

-1898 KQTEVMDRMQVAISK
+1898 KQTEVMDRMQVVISK
-1913 LKFKPGKISAP
+1913 LKFKPGKIIAP

-1966 GRGWATVD
+1966 GRGWATTD
-1974 AEGRMNTSNWDAFVE
+1974 AEGRMNASNWNVFIE
-1989 RMVREGVI
+1989 RMVREGYI
-1997 TKTHYDAA
+1997 TKAHYDAA

-2020 KANKAIYGTYFKE
+2020 KANKAIYGTWFKE
-2033 IGIDGIVTPFGKYK
+2033 IGIDGIVTPFGQYK

-2067 LKDIDAGK
+2067 LKDVDAGK

-2130 QHDSVKNAMHRYDPG
+2130 QHDSVKNAMHRYDPRF
-2145 LLRDVVS
+2145 LRDVIS

-2169 PGARRWATLRSRAGA
+2169 PSARRWATLRSRAGA

-2225 AEKSEYMWSRFG
+2225 AEKSEYMRSRFG

-2261 RWLMQHAYWMQQLVD
+2261 RWLMQHAYWMQRLVD
-2276 DRMSA
+2276 DRMST

-2338 GFFIVR
+2338 GFFVVR

-2357 EAGAKGSDSAATKAL
+2357 ESGAKGSDSATTKAL

-2378 KMKAAILLLTK
+2378 KMKVAILLLTK
-2389 IAIPAIVDTELA
+2389 IVVPAIVDTELA
-2401 LLLKGLMPGDDDWM
+2401 LLLKGVMPGDDDWM
-2415 RDMFIGSAG
+2415 REMFIGSAG

-2439 SVINVANVA
+2439 GVINVANVA
-2448 TGGKVSSYDSRL
+2448 TGGRISSYDSRL

-2483 ITPERIMKI
+2483 ITPERIMKF

-2498 MPIAPVVPMQ
+2498 MPVAPVVPMQ
-2508 VTRQTAYLAG
+2508 VTRQATYLAG

-2533 RGIVTGRASPNSK
+2533 RGMATGTASPDSRR